1 MNIIS
6 AILSGLAGTLMM
18 TVLMYIAPAMGMPK
32 MDIIGML
39 GTMFTAN
46 QGAARV
52 MGTVAHFMIGAV
64 FAIIYALLWSF
75 GIGSPTWLWGLIF
88 GAVHGVVTMM
98 MIPMMMK
105 VHPRPPQMDSG
116 AMMMVGMLMG
126 HMVFGLVVALTYSAL
141 VS

>member
-52 MGTVAHFMIGAV
+52 MGTVAHFMMGAV
-64 FAIIYALLWSF
+64 FAIIYALLWSL

-105 VHPRPPQMDSG
+105 MHPRPPQMDSG
-116 AMMMVGMLMG
+116 VMMMVGMLMG